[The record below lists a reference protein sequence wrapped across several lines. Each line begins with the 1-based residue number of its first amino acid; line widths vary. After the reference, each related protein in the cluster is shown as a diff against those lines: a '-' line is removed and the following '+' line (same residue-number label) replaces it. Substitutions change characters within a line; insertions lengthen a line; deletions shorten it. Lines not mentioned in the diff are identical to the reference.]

1 MNVNNNALSRAWNI
15 AGPPLVCFVIVVAVW
30 QAIVWTFDIPR
41 FQLPS
46 PWHVARAAWLRR
58 TDLAQATAMT
68 GIAALAGFCVSLL
81 VGCVV
86 GVLFSQSRAVARGLY
101 PYAIFLQTVPIVAIA
116 PTIIAW
122 CGTGMVS
129 VIVVAFILGLFPIIT
144 NTYTGL
150 MSIAPSYLELFEL
163 YNANRWQVLC
173 KLRIPS
179 ALPHVVTGAKVSAG
193 LSVIGAIVGEFFAGA
208 TSLYG
213 LGYLIP
219 QAIGSLKMDVGFAAV
234 VCSSLLGLALF
245 GGVSLVGNVLLQRW
259 RSA

>member
-1 MNVNNNALSRAWNI
+1 
-15 AGPPLVCFVIVVAVW
+15 
-30 QAIVWTFDIPR
+30 
-41 FQLPS
+41 
-46 PWHVARAAWLRR
+46 
-58 TDLAQATAMT
+58 
-68 GIAALAGFCVSLL
+68 
-81 VGCVV
+81 V
-86 GVLFSQSRAVARGLY
+86 GVVFSQSRAVARGFY

-179 ALPHVVTGAKVSAG
+179 ALPHLVTGAKVSAG

-234 VCSSLLGLALF
+234 VCSSLLGLTLF
-245 GGVSLVGNVLLQRW
+245 GGVSLIGNWLLARW
-259 RSA
+259 RSV